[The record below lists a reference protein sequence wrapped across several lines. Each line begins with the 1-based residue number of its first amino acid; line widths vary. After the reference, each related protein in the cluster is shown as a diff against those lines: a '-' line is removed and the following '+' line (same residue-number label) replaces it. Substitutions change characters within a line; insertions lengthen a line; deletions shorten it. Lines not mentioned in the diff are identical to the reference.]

1 MRRRRSVKALRLL
14 FFWLV
19 ARMSVSS
26 AAGLKPAG
34 IWPTLALRLFPTG
47 SNNISMKALISVL
60 FVLAAGCA
68 HAQNQ
73 SEVYVCVNGDG
84 TREYKNTGGTKGCKR
99 VDLQGVSMIAA
110 PPRRVGPAPA
120 ATPAGGAKTAASPSD
135 FPRVDNGT
143 QKQRDNDR
151 MAILSDE
158 LKAEEKKLANLRQ
171 EFNNGEPE
179 RRGDERNYAK
189 YQERVATM
197 KDDIARVER
206 NVESLRR
213 EISNQK

>member
-1 MRRRRSVKALRLL
+1 MPASVG
-14 FFWLV
+14 
-19 ARMSVSS
+19 
-26 AAGLKPAG
+26 AGLNPQG
-34 IWPTLALRLFPTG
+34 IWPTLAIRSALDG
-47 SNNISMKALISVL
+47 STHASMKALITVL
-60 FVLAAGCA
+60 LVSAAGLA
-68 HAQNQ
+68 HAQSQNQ

-84 TREYKNTGGTKGCKR
+84 TREYKNTGATKGCKR
-99 VDLQGVSMIAA
+99 VDLQGVSMITA

-120 ATPAGGAKTAASPSD
+120 GQSAAVAKSASSPAG

-151 MAILSDE
+151 MGILADE
-158 LKAEEKKLANLRQ
+158 LKAEEKKLATLRQ
-171 EFNNGEPE
+171 DYNNGEPE

-206 NVESLRR
+206 NVEALRR
-213 EISNQK
+213 EISNLK

>member
-1 MRRRRSVKALRLL
+1 MP
-14 FFWLV
+14 
-19 ARMSVSS
+19 AR
-26 AAGLKPAG
+26 ARAGLNRQG
-34 IWPTLALRLFPTG
+34 IWPTLAIRSALDG
-47 SNNISMKALISVL
+47 STHASMKALITVL
-60 FVLAAGCA
+60 LVSAAGLA
-68 HAQNQ
+68 HAQSQNQ

-84 TREYKNTGGTKGCKR
+84 TREYKNTGATKGCKR
-99 VDLQGVSMIAA
+99 VDLQGVSMITA

-120 ATPAGGAKTAASPSD
+120 GQSATTATAAKTASSPAG

-151 MAILSDE
+151 MGILADE
-158 LKAEEKKLANLRQ
+158 LKAEEKKLAALRQ
-171 EFNNGEPE
+171 DYNNGEPE

-206 NVESLRR
+206 NVEALRR
-213 EISNQK
+213 EISNLK